1 MRTPKVNLF
10 FLPFSGGSCYSYNA
24 FIKQAPDYFRII
36 PLELPGRGR
45 KLVAPFLDSVTEM
58 VDHILSEI
66 SDQLHEPYAIYGH
79 SLGTLV
85 GYELVKKIIS
95 EDLPQPIHLFFSGR
109 AGPSIE
115 YLEKTR
121 HLLPKEQFIQKVLEM
136 GGSPAAVF
144 ADEEMSD
151 FFEPILRADFK
162 AAETY
167 EYQKTKPFDIP
178 IDAMIGRQEKISYEQ
193 AMTWQQETTSNTT
206 VLQFD
211 GGHFF
216 IFDHLKAIINRMSLQ
231 LQNQLL
237 QINSGI
243 LGA

>member
-1 MRTPKVNLF
+1 MSTPKVNLF

-24 FIKQAPDYFRII
+24 FIEQAPNHFRII
-36 PLELPGRGR
+36 PLDLPGRGR
-45 KLVAPFLDSVTEM
+45 KLISPFLNSVAEM
-58 VDHILSEI
+58 VDHLLSEI
-66 SDQLHEPYAIYGH
+66 TDQLHEPYVIYGH

-85 GYELVKKIIS
+85 GYELAKKIIAKN
-95 EDLPQPIHLFFSGR
+95 LPQPLHLFFTGR
-109 AGPSIE
+109 AGPSIG
-115 YLEKTR
+115 YSEKTR

-167 EYQKTKPFDIP
+167 EYRQTKPFDIP
-178 IDAMIGRQEKISYEQ
+178 IDAMIGRQEKISYEE
-193 AMTWQQETTSNTT
+193 AMAWQQETTANTT

-216 IFDHLKAIINRMSLQ
+216 IFDHIKAIINRMSMQ

-237 QINSGI
+237 HSNSG
-243 LGA
+243 A